1 MIAVFGHRG
10 ARGLLPEN
18 TLAGFAL
25 AEHLNLTG
33 VELDIA
39 VTADGVAVAH
49 HDPRLNPD
57 IARDNSG
64 AYVGGDAPFIGALTF
79 QQISTYDVGRL
90 RVGSAYAKRFAEQMP
105 VQGARIPAL
114 GDILA
119 ASTAL
124 NFLVEIKTYPDRP
137 DATLAPKFLAAKVVR
152 VLRRAN
158 RIGNAMLL
166 AFDWRVLEEAAML
179 EPALPRCCLTAP
191 ETVANAD
198 LWFGKTRIA
207 AFGGSLPRAVA
218 STGAKAWAPF
228 HEGLQAAEMDEAQRL
243 GLAVIPWTVNEVK
256 DIHRMIDF
264 GVDGIISDRP
274 DRVRDI
280 LAERGLEM
288 APPGFAAGSGGR
300 IKPPLKQ

>member
-10 ARGLLPEN
+10 ARGLVPEN

-25 AEHLNLTG
+25 AEKLNLTG

-39 VTADGVAVAH
+39 VTADGFPVAH
-49 HDPRLNPD
+49 HDPQLNPD
-57 IARDNSG
+57 IACDNSG
-64 AYVGGDAPFIGALTF
+64 AYVGGDAPLISALTF
-79 QQISTYDVGRL
+79 QQISAYDVGRL
-90 RVGSAYAKRFAEQMP
+90 RAGSAYAKRFAEQAP
-105 VQGARIPAL
+105 VEGARIPAL
-114 GDILA
+114 DDVLA

-124 NFLVEIKTYPDRP
+124 DFLIEIKTYPDQP
-137 DATLAPKFLAAKVVR
+137 EATLAPKFLVAEVVR
-152 VLRRAN
+152 VLRGAN

-198 LWFGKTRIA
+198 VWFGKTSLA

-218 STGAKAWAPF
+218 STGAMAWAPF
-228 HEGLQAAEMDEAQRL
+228 HERLQAAEMDEAQRL
-243 GLAVIPWTVNEVK
+243 GLAVIPWTVNEAD
-256 DIHRMIDF
+256 DIHRMIDL

-274 DRVRDI
+274 DRVKDI
-280 LAERGLEM
+280 LTERRIEM
-288 APPGFAAGSGGR
+288 APPGFAARSGG
-300 IKPPLKQ
+300 